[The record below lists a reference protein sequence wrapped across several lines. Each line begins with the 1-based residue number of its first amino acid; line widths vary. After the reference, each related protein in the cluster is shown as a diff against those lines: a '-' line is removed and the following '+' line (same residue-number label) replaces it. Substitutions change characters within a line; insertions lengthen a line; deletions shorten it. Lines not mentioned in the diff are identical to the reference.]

1 MHEIPQC
8 IHQKKKESVESMYGE
23 GCRDC
28 VEGLKNFFKKR
39 VDKAGKD
46 PYIGK
51 CAVESGSEGNAPNLD
66 KSIV

>member
-1 MHEIPQC
+1 LRVV
-8 IHQKKKESVESMYGE
+8 VEL
-23 GCRDC
+23 R
-28 VEGLKNFFKKR
+28 KTFFKKR